1 MKTVSKKPPLSAA
14 GNPNLGSDLP
24 NGKKQVLYFI
34 AKTYDVSNMKRLKQ
48 LAYRDI
54 LMRQQYLGE
63 LRSCTCRLS
72 FQQFVVGNDV
82 MFPCR
87 LQQQQPIRKLH
98 ALLGGTAQEALRR
111 EQRVALQERS
121 KVRVT
126 AVIAK
131 VTESAENA
139 TGIST
144 CVASRLTVCVTAR

>member
-1 MKTVSKKPPLSAA
+1 MSKKPPLSAA

-63 LRSCTCRLS
+63 LSTCRLT
-72 FQQFVVGNDV
+72 FQQFVVGDDV
-82 MFPCR
+82 RFPSR

-131 VTESAENA
+131 VTENVENA
-139 TGIST
+139 TGIGT
-144 CVASRLTVCVTAR
+144 CVASRFTFCVTAR